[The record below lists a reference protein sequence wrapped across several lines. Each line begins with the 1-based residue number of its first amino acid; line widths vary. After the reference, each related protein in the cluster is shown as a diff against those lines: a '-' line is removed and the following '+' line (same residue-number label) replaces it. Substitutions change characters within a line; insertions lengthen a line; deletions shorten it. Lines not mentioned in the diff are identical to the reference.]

1 MPTMTDDQRPPIP
14 TALKRQVLV
23 ESGHRCA
30 IPTCRQTPVELAHIV
45 PWATCKEHAF
55 DNLIAL
61 CPTCHTRF
69 DRGDMD
75 RKAMFNYKHNLGVLN
90 SRYGDFEQRVLK
102 VFADNPQINQI
113 WLPGGLDI
121 MLMYLLQDGL
131 LVFTGQDSGVIMN
144 DMPSQKL
151 YALTTKGR
159 EFINK
164 WLGSGEIE

>member
-1 MPTMTDDQRPPIP
+1 MNQEQRPAIP
-14 TALKRQVLV
+14 TALKRKIYV

-45 PWATCKEHAF
+45 AWSKCREHTF

-69 DRGDMD
+69 DRGDIDLNSM
-75 RKAMFNYKHNLGVLN
+75 RNYKHNLGVLN
-90 SRYGDFEQRVLK
+90 SRYGDFEQRVLHA
-102 VFADNPQINQI
+102 FAKESHSSEI

-121 MLMYLLQDGL
+121 MLMYLLEDGL
-131 LVFTGQDSGVIMN
+131 LEDTGRDSGVILN

-151 YALTTKGR
+151 YSLTQKGR
-159 EFINK
+159 EFIDK
-164 WLGSGEIE
+164 WISSDEIP